1 MKQYYNWEGSR
12 KDLIALIVSFEKKDP
27 KKYKMYSKKYKDYL
41 SVTLRR
47 LQQFTDK
54 GILPNGEIINNSY
67 MYNSEHLFR
76 YFAAIK
82 LKNSGHTLIQVEKIL
97 KELHHNEVIENI
109 LELEK
114 TSSKNNN
121 NDSNFFISKS
131 ELPERL
137 KKLGRDEGRVL
148 RSQWLKLA
156 ITRWCHLDIKKKDLK
171 KINLEEIE
179 TIALAVKETLLVTSK
194 IENIDRSIG

>member
-54 GILPNGEIINNSY
+54 GILPNGEIINNSFI
-67 MYNSEHLFR
+67 YNSEHLFR

-82 LKNSGHTLIQVEKIL
+82 LKNSGHTLIQVEKISRGIKMTL
-97 KELHHNEVIENI
+97 LTRFLEKKFKKKKEVIF
-109 LELEK
+109 K
-114 TSSKNNN
+114 T
-121 NDSNFFISKS
+121 S

-156 ITRWCHLDIKKKDLK
+156 ITRWCHLDIKKKELK
-171 KINLEEIE
+171 KLKLEEIE
-179 TIALAVKETLLVTSK
+179 TITLAVKETLLATSK